1 MGEVGVHLQYE
12 AGAGLE
18 RPVESGD
25 VGGAE
30 AFLARPPQ
38 NLDLLV
44 PGGKPLGD
52 LPGAVGRVVV
62 DDQDPARDRHLG
74 RGSPRRSPRCSGAS
88 S

>member
-1 MGEVGVHLQYE
+1 MGEVGVHLQHQ

-25 VGGAE
+25 VGGPE

-44 PGGKPLGD
+44 PGGEP
-52 LPGAVGRVVV
+52 
-62 DDQDPARDRHLG
+62 PAI
-74 RGSPRRSPRCSGAS
+74 SPVPSGELSSTISTRLEAGILARIASTIASIFGAS